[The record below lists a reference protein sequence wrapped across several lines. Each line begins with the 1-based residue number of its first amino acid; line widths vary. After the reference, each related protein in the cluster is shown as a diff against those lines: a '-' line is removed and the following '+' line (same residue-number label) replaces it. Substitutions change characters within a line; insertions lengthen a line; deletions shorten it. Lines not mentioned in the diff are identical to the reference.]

1 MLFPC
6 IRLSVLNDAAFPSLN
21 PCQHLISHNF
31 HQTGYHWQLES
42 DCMTPCRP
50 SFFLNIWIFVE
61 SWMGIRSPVH
71 THPMLYSA
79 MCWFLSWD
87 SHSFKSTDSAAIF
100 IRFWMCFMC
109 EGIMRENYIIHDS
122 GNRFSEPWSIAKI
135 SKIPT
140 KSFNFPSSIV
150 NRTNL

>member
-31 HQTGYHWQLES
+31 QQTGYYWQLES

-50 SFFLNIWIFVE
+50 SFFWILE
-61 SWMGIRSPVH
+61 
-71 THPMLYSA
+71 
-79 MCWFLSWD
+79 FLS
-87 SHSFKSTDSAAIF
+87 SHGWEYVPLSTPIQGCILLCADFFLDTRIPSSQQTALLF
-100 IRFWMCFMC
+100 LSDFECVSCVRGLW
-109 EGIMRENYIIHDS
+109 ENYIIHDS

-135 SKIPT
+135 SKIST
-140 KSFNFPSSIV
+140 KSFDFPCSID
-150 NRTNL
+150 NRNNL